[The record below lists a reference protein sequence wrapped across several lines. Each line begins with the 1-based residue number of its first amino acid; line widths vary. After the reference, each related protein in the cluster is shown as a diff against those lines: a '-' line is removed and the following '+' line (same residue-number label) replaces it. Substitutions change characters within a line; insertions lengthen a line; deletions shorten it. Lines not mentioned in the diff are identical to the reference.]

1 MSMYGSVTDGQ
12 VFSKTLEDNQMEDI
26 TSCNS
31 DLEGDIINWENNVWN
46 LKSPYNT
53 TEMKVFDYKKD
64 VCSRPPQGMLLVKLN
79 FIESLHACARP
90 SGEIVG
96 YVDKRRFGKIT
107 HFLSKTSQLNVKE
120 CTEKLHKSLPCRY

>member
-1 MSMYGSVTDGQ
+1 MNVSMYGSVTDGQ

-53 TEMKVFDYKKD
+53 TEMTGFDYKKD
-64 VCSRPPQGMLLVKLN
+64 VCSRPPQGMLLVKTELYRK
-79 FIESLHACARP
+79 SACMCQTFR
-90 SGEIVG
+90 
-96 YVDKRRFGKIT
+96 
-107 HFLSKTSQLNVKE
+107 
-120 CTEKLHKSLPCRY
+120 